1 VPVDAASRAPSVL
14 LVVGAYHPE
23 ISAAGLQSQAVAAA
37 LGDRARFSVLVTAVD
52 PALAPDEIIE
62 DVRVSRVS
70 VDVRSRLSKTAAS
83 IRLVSRLAEMRST
96 VDLIH
101 VHGISAKNVPVALM
115 ARALGKP
122 IVLTLHTSGQDEPQ
136 VAAAQGVL
144 ARWAFKSARLVLPV
158 SPNLVR
164 RCEEAG
170 LPASAVR
177 LTPNGIDTNR
187 FRPSTP
193 DERARLRCELQWSE
207 RDPVIAFVGFFSRD
221 KRPDLLF
228 RAWSRLAAEGRLS
241 KLVYIGATASPYF
254 EIDRSMAAHIRAEA
268 ARLGRSDDVLFVE
281 TTHAVDRYLRAADA
295 FVLSSVRE
303 AHPLALLEAMS
314 CGLPV
319 IASRIAGST
328 DVVIEDGVNGCLV
341 PPDDETAMT
350 KALSALLRDPPRA
363 WQMGNLARE
372 TVASRYDIRQTA
384 ERWLDAYRAVLG
396 AAEQA
401 DRRGA

>member
-1 VPVDAASRAPSVL
+1 LLVPVDAASRAPSVL
-14 LVVGAYHPE
+14 LIVGAYHPE
-23 ISAAGLQSQAVAAA
+23 ISAAGLQSQGVAAA
-37 LGDRARFSVLVTAVD
+37 LGKRVRFSVLVTAVD
-52 PALAPDEIIE
+52 PALAPDEVV
-62 DVRVSRVS
+62 DGVKVSRVN
-70 VDVRSRLSKTAAS
+70 VDVRSRLSKTGAS

-96 VDLIH
+96 VDVIH

-136 VAAAQGVL
+136 AAAAQGSL
-144 ARWAFKSARLVLPV
+144 ARWAFTAARLVLPV

-170 LPASAVR
+170 LDASAVR
-177 LTPNGIDTNR
+177 LTPNGVDTGR
-187 FRPSTP
+187 FRPPTP
-193 DERARLRCELQWSE
+193 DERVRLRCELQWPD

-281 TTHAVDRYLRAADA
+281 STHAVDRYLRAADV

-319 IASRIAGST
+319 IASRIPGST
-328 DVVIEDGVNGCLV
+328 DVVIDDGVNGCLV
-341 PPDDETAMT
+341 TPDDETGMT
-350 KALSALLRDPPRA
+350 EALSALLRHPERA
-363 WQMGNLARE
+363 RQIGSRARD
-372 TVASRYDIRQTA
+372 TVVSRYDIRQTA

-396 AAEQA
+396 Q
-401 DRRGA
+401 G

>member
-1 VPVDAASRAPSVL
+1 VTVDAASRVPSVL

-23 ISAAGLQSQAVAAA
+23 ISSAGLQSQAVAAA

-52 PALAPDEIIE
+52 PALAPDEVV
-62 DVRVSRVS
+62 DGVRVSRVT
-70 VDVRSRLSKTAAS
+70 VDVRSRVSKTAAS
-83 IRLVSRLAEMRST
+83 IRLLSRLAEMRST
-96 VDLIH
+96 ADLIH

-115 ARALGKP
+115 ARAFGKP
-122 IVLTLHTSGQDEPQ
+122 IVLTLHTSGQDEPL
-136 VAAAQGVL
+136 VASAQGPL
-144 ARWAFKSARLVLPV
+144 SRWAFKSARLVLPV
-158 SPNLVR
+158 SPNLER

-170 LPASAVR
+170 LEASAIR
-177 LTPNGIDTNR
+177 LTPNGVDTNR
-187 FRPSTP
+187 FRPPTA
-193 DERARLRCELQWSE
+193 DERARLRCELQWPE
-207 RDPVIAFVGFFSRD
+207 RDPVIVFVGFFSRD

-241 KLVYIGATASPYF
+241 KLVYIGATTSTYF
-254 EIDRSMAAHIRAEA
+254 EIDRSMAGHIRAEA

-281 TTHAVDRYLRAADA
+281 TTHAVDRHLRAADA

-319 IASRIAGST
+319 IASRIEGST

-341 PPDDETAMT
+341 PPDDENAMT
-350 KALSALLRDPPRA
+350 AALSALLRDPARA
-363 WQMGNLARE
+363 RQMGARARD
-372 TVASRYDIRQTA
+372 TVVARYDIRQTA

-396 AAEQA
+396 S
-401 DRRGA
+401 RRVGSGA

>member
-1 VPVDAASRAPSVL
+1 LTVPADTASRAPSVL

-52 PALAPDEIIE
+52 PALATDEVV
-62 DVRVSRVS
+62 DGVQVSRVN

-83 IRLVSRLAEMRST
+83 IRLVSRLAGMRSR

-101 VHGISAKNVPVALM
+101 LHGISAKNVPVAVM
-115 ARALGKP
+115 ARVLGKP

-136 VAAAQGVL
+136 VAAAQGSL
-144 ARWAFKSARLVLPV
+144 ARWAFTSARLVLPV

-170 LPASAVR
+170 LEASAVW
-177 LTPNGIDTNR
+177 LTPNGIDTSR
-187 FRPSTP
+187 FRPPTP
-193 DERARLRCELQWSE
+193 DERIRLRCELQWPD

-241 KLVYIGATASPYF
+241 KLVYIGATTSPYF
-254 EIDRSMAAHIRAEA
+254 EIDRSMASHIRAEA
-268 ARLGRSDDVLFVE
+268 DRLGRSDDVLFVE
-281 TTHAVDRYLRAADA
+281 TTHAVERYLRAADA

-303 AHPLALLEAMS
+303 AHPVALLEAMS

-319 IASRIAGST
+319 IASRIAGAT

-341 PPDDETAMT
+341 APDDERAMT
-350 KALSALLRDPPRA
+350 EALSALLRDPERA
-363 WQMGNLARE
+363 RQLGNRARD
-372 TVASRYDIRQTA
+372 TVVSRYEIRRTA
-384 ERWLDAYRAVLG
+384 ERWLDAYRTVLG
-396 AAEQA
+396 Q
-401 DRRGA
+401 G